1 MTSLHS
7 RPPAP
12 ERGSTQAP
20 GDRGCSASTGRS
32 GLDRRPEAG
41 ATTCGWCQPLQNTTH
56 PRSGERLDKSIAL
69 IQRGITRC
77 ICASR
82 VTACHSTLFTLRSG
96 HSGLGIYTTQRDA
109 ARPIAW
115 ANLCPCSLGSCFFI
129 NKAMAG
135 SLEHL
140 CWCHPVLGKSM
151 DSWRAI
157 DYEIRTLRLK
167 SSLPQT
173 LIFETSRPTM
183 PPIRGTG

>member
-109 ARPIAW
+109 ATPTATEVMAQGRWPHCEPQRSTCCGWQAFNRS
-115 ANLCPCSLGSCFFI
+115 APGCS
-129 NKAMAG
+129 
-135 SLEHL
+135 
-140 CWCHPVLGKSM
+140 
-151 DSWRAI
+151 R
-157 DYEIRTLRLK
+157 
-167 SSLPQT
+167 
-173 LIFETSRPTM
+173 
-183 PPIRGTG
+183 

>member
-109 ARPIAW
+109 ALW
-115 ANLCPCSLGSCFFI
+115 ASDRQKQMHENQKISTSQSFCDLRFKQQNRGNLRIS
-129 NKAMAG
+129 
-135 SLEHL
+135 
-140 CWCHPVLGKSM
+140 
-151 DSWRAI
+151 
-157 DYEIRTLRLK
+157 RL
-167 SSLPQT
+167 LPGCARVFQQT
-173 LIFETSRPTM
+173 LKADAHHTKVICAAVVLSSSRKQR
-183 PPIRGTG
+183 IAS

>member
-109 ARPIAW
+109 ARRKGFFRFRSGWPAAW
-115 ANLCPCSLGSCFFI
+115 NGVIKVFPGAATPVQPLHDPVPQGLPCPVGGAAGTASDQNRSSAMFRPMTPSPSPGPCASCPF
-129 NKAMAG
+129 
-135 SLEHL
+135 
-140 CWCHPVLGKSM
+140 
-151 DSWRAI
+151 
-157 DYEIRTLRLK
+157 
-167 SSLPQT
+167 
-173 LIFETSRPTM
+173 
-183 PPIRGTG
+183 